1 MLELVFPLGGEAV
14 PVHVPENDDDLREF
28 RRWFMEA
35 SARGPIA
42 LDTETTGLDIFSPGY
57 RLRTVQ
63 FGDETQA
70 WVILW
75 ELGGHFVN
83 AVLWALR
90 MGSAFTIHNAPFDWL
105 VLDTHAGITVEE
117 LARKTVDSRILAI
130 LVDPRQP
137 MEGGVGTALKPLAA
151 HYIDPNAP
159 DTQAGLQAEFRAIG
173 ATKET
178 GWARIDLWNRL
189 YLAYAGGDV
198 ILTARVRRILEAIH
212 AQRRIRPALTAYEHE
227 IARICTIMQRT
238 GLVLDQAYVAE
249 LDERLSAE
257 EAKYSAVARQ
267 FGVTSV
273 NSSDQVAEALQGMGV
288 HLTEKTDGGAWKVDK
303 AILTYLAG
311 LTLKGEPIEGAERN
325 PLAYAVYRAKRAG
338 KWRTTYVQTFLDT
351 VDSAG
356 RIHPFI
362 NTLQARTGR
371 MSITRPALQTLP
383 SGDWMI
389 RRAMLADPGHVM
401 ISVDFTAVELRVL
414 AALADVRAMKEA
426 INAGRDLHDFTAE
439 LVYGAGFTTGHRKI
453 CKGVGFGKVYGGGAF
468 TIARQTGADQRDVE
482 HALKVYDRVYPEIK
496 RAARRWERE
505 ARALGMVT
513 VTPTGRYLPLDPK
526 RAYAV
531 VNYQC
536 QSTARDCL
544 GQALIE
550 MDEAGLLPYLR
561 LPIHDEVLASAPKAE
576 AADIARE
583 IARCMTMNLSGVP
596 IDADPEVGGLS
607 WGSLYGAAL

>member
-1 MLELVFPLGGEAV
+1 MLELVFPLGGESV
-14 PVHVPENDDDLREF
+14 PVYVPERPVDLDRF
-28 RRWFMEA
+28 FDWFCQA
-35 SARGPIA
+35 NARGPIA

-63 FGDETQA
+63 FGNETEA
-70 WVILW
+70 WVIPW
-75 ELGGHFVN
+75 ELGGPFQR
-83 AVLWALR
+83 AVRRALQ
-90 MGSAFTIHNAPFDWL
+90 SAVDLTIHNAPFDWL
-105 VLDTHAGITVEE
+105 VLDTHAGVTLEV
-117 LARKTVDSRILAI
+117 LAPKTTDSRILAT
-130 LVDPRQP
+130 LRDPRQP
-137 MEGGVGTALKPLAA
+137 QEGGIGTALKPNAA
-151 HYIDPNAP
+151 HYLDPNAP
-159 DTQAGLQAEFRAIG
+159 DTQAGLYAEFRKIG

-198 ILTARVRRILEAIH
+198 ILTARIRRILEAEH
-212 AQRRIRPALTAYEHE
+212 KRLGIRPALVAYEHE

-257 EAKYSAVARQ
+257 AAKYEEIARR

-273 NSSDQVAEALQGMGV
+273 NSTDQIAEALQGMGV
-288 HLTEKTDGGAWKVDK
+288 HLTEKTDGGKWKVDK
-303 AILTYLAG
+303 AVLTYLAG
-311 LTLKGEPIEGAERN
+311 LTLKGEPIEGADRN

-351 VDSAG
+351 VDASG
-356 RIHPFI
+356 RIHPSI

-439 LVYGAGFTTGHRKI
+439 LVYGPGFTAGHRKI

-468 TIARQTGADQRDVE
+468 TIARQTGAALSDVE

-505 ARALGMVT
+505 ARAFGMVT

-536 QSTARDCL
+536 QSTARDIL

-561 LPIHDEVLASAPKAE
+561 LPIHDEVLASAPKGEAE
-576 AADIARE
+576 EIARE
-583 IARCMTMNLSGVP
+583 LQRCMTMNLSGVP
-596 IDADPEVGGLS
+596 IAADPEVGGLS
-607 WGSLYGAAL
+607 WGSLYGANV